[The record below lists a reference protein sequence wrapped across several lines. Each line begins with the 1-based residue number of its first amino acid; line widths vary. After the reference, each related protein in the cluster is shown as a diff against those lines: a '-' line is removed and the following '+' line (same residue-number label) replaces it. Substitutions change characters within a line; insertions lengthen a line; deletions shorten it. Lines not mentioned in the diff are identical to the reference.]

1 MVDGS
6 YRDFSVISR
15 CEVYKRLS
23 KWGFLLVAK
32 ANANTHAP
40 CGDGHHKVN

>member
-15 CEVYKRLS
+15 
-23 KWGFLLVAK
+23 LLQ
-32 ANANTHAP
+32 NAPFSVEGLLQYA
-40 CGDGHHKVN
+40 CALDY